1 VTRVR
6 AASTR
11 WWSPRDEVAR
21 AARRLDHVGVARV
34 ERRER
39 EADQAAAV
47 VGAEVG
53 DHGGALD
60 ERPADR
66 PGVGVAERDVP
77 AAAGG
82 VARRGQREPQRRQ
95 PGVVGLD
102 EQVGQRPGL
111 RGDRRH
117 ARLRGQLGARLDG
130 GEAEDHRRTG
140 QEALDAVDRVVG
152 GPIANWSR

>member
-6 AASTR
+6 AASTSGG
-11 WWSPRDEVAR
+11 SPRDEVAR

-34 ERRER
+34 ERGNAKRIR
-39 EADQAAAV
+39 PPPSSARKSGTTA
-47 VGAEVG
+47 
-53 DHGGALD
+53 GALD

-102 EQVGQRPGL
+102 EQVGQRRVFAAIAAMPACAVSWAP
-111 RGDRRH
+111 DSTA
-117 ARLRGQLGARLDG
+117 ARPRITGVPARK
-130 GEAEDHRRTG
+130 RSIPSTG
-140 QEALDAVDRVVG
+140 
-152 GPIANWSR
+152 S